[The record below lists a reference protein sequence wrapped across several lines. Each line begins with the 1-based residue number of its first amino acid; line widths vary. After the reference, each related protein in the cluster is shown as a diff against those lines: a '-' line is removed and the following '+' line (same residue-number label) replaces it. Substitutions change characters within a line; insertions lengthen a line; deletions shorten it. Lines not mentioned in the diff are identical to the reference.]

1 MHQSQR
7 LSTETTGT
15 ERMLGA
21 TAHVLSIFAPIY
33 GPFLMWLAVR
43 KNHRFAAAHALRAMW
58 DELILKGLLLVA
70 GTASLVMT
78 IQRLMALYADNWQGF
93 NIWDFAPRILI
104 GWVLVAVLGAITTV
118 VSVGQAVSAANG
130 KWPSK
135 RAERRA
141 ALDRGS

>member
-1 MHQSQR
+1 MHHPEFVTSKA
-7 LSTETTGT
+7 TGS

-21 TAHVLSIFAPIY
+21 TAHVLSIVAPIY

-43 KNHRFAAAHALRAMW
+43 KSHPFAAAHALRAMW

-78 IQRLMALYADNWQGF
+78 IQRLLALHADNWQGF
-93 NIWDFAPRILI
+93 NLWDFAPRILI
-104 GWVLVAVLGAITTV
+104 GWALVAVLGVITTV
-118 VSVGQAVSAANG
+118 VSIGQAISAANG

-141 ALDRGS
+141 LR